1 MLMMT
6 ETGEVQSCWR
16 CLRSIVKR
24 RLKVNN
30 PHSTRDNKRYM
41 RLVLCGQLAEMNF
54 ADGVGLVTEAN
65 SNQIADVYNRSFT
78 FIATGQSAGEGEKER
93 SGSSSFFV
101 YLPVSFSSVLWMS
114 GGGVRRVDG
123 LVVVVAGCCCSR
135 GRLKMLLIAASVS

>member
-1 MLMMT
+1 MEVPAFDSQ
-6 ETGEVQSCWR
+6 ETT
-16 CLRSIVKR
+16 
-24 RLKVNN
+24 KVNN
-30 PHSTRDNKRYM
+30 PHSTRDNNQYM

-54 ADGVGLVTEAN
+54 ADGGGLVTEAN

-101 YLPVSFSSVLWMS
+101 YLPVSFSSVLRMS

-123 LVVVVAGCCCSR
+123 LVVVVFAGCCCSR

>member
-1 MLMMT
+1 MEVPAFDSQ
-6 ETGEVQSCWR
+6 ETT
-16 CLRSIVKR
+16 
-24 RLKVNN
+24 KVNN
-30 PHSTRDNKRYM
+30 PHSTRDNNQYM

-54 ADGVGLVTEAN
+54 ADGGGLVTEAN

-78 FIATGQSAGEGEKER
+78 FIATGQSGEGEKER

-101 YLPVSFSSVLWMS
+101 YLPVSFSSVLRMS